1 LVKGEIN
8 KMALTGL
15 DVFKLLPKK
24 NCKEC
29 GLPTCLAFA
38 MALASA
44 KTSLEKCPY
53 ASEEAK
59 EALSGAA
66 APPIKLIKVGKSGY
80 EREMGDE
87 VVLFRHDKA
96 FYHPTCIAVEISDKL
111 MGAELDAK
119 IEKVNSL
126 TFERVGQTVSID
138 MIAVRNDS
146 GDTDTFASAVKA
158 VADKTCFATV
168 LISENIS
175 AMEKALEITGGTK
188 PLIYAAT
195 EANWEGMLLLA
206 KKYACPLVVKGNGLE
221 ATAALVEKVAAS
233 YKELVVDVG
242 SRQLS
247 QAMAEITQTRRLSTK
262 KKFRPF
268 GYPIIAFTTSEDPE
282 EEVLEASVHI
292 AKYASCIV
300 MRADEKSQL
309 LPLMAL
315 RMNLYTDPQKPS
327 QVEPKAYE
335 LGTVTKDSP
344 VYVTTNFSLTYYTVE
359 GELSSSK
366 IPSYII
372 ACPTDGTSVLTAWAA
387 GKFNGEKIAE
397 FLKICGIEEKVQHR
411 NLVIPGYVAVIK
423 GTLEEK
429 SGWNVTVAPAEAS
442 GLPAFAKAH
451 FA

>member
-1 LVKGEIN
+1 
-8 KMALTGL
+8 MALTGL
-15 DVFKLLPKK
+15 DIFKLLPKK

-29 GLPTCLAFA
+29 GQPTCLAFA
-38 MALASA
+38 MQLASA
-44 KTSLEKCPY
+44 KTSLDKCPY
-53 ASEEAK
+53 VSEEAK
-59 EALSGAA
+59 DTLGGAA
-66 APPIKLIKVGKSGY
+66 APPIKLIKVGKSGF
-80 EREMGDE
+80 EREIGDE

-111 MGAELDAK
+111 TGAELEAK

-138 MIAVRNDS
+138 MMAVRNDS
-146 GDTDTFASAVKA
+146 GNADTFASVVKA
-158 VADKTCFATV
+158 VAEKTCFATV
-168 LISENIS
+168 LISEDPL
-175 AMEKALEITGGTK
+175 AMEKALEIVGDSK

-195 EANWEGMLLLA
+195 EANYEKMVELA
-206 KKYACPLVVKGNGLE
+206 KRYSCPLTVKGNGLDS
-221 ATAALVEKVAAS
+221 TAALVEKIATS
-233 YKELVVDVG
+233 YKELVIDTG

-247 QAMAEITQTRRLSTK
+247 QALAEITQTRRLSTK

-268 GYPIIAFTTSEDPE
+268 GYPVIAFTTSDNPR
-282 EEVLEASVHI
+282 EEVMEASVHI
-292 AKYASCIV
+292 TKFASV
-300 MRADEKSQL
+300 VVVKADEKSQI

-315 RMNLYTDPQKPS
+315 RMNIFTDPQKPS
-327 QVEPKAYE
+327 QVEPKVYE
-335 LGTVTKDSP
+335 LGAVTKDSP

-359 GELSSSK
+359 GEISGSK

-397 FLKICGIEEKVQHR
+397 FLKTCGIEEKVNHK

-423 GTLEEK
+423 GVLEEK
-429 SGWNVTVAPAEAS
+429 SGWNVTVGPSEAS
-442 GLPAFAKAH
+442 GLPAFAKAR

>member
-1 LVKGEIN
+1 
-8 KMALTGL
+8 MALTGL
-15 DVFKLLPKK
+15 DIFKLLPKK

-29 GLPTCLAFA
+29 GQPTCLAFA

-44 KTSLEKCPY
+44 KTSLDKCPY
-53 ASEEAK
+53 VSEEAK
-59 EALSGAA
+59 ETLGGAA
-66 APPIKLIKVGKSGY
+66 APPIKLIKVGKSGF

-111 MGAELDAK
+111 TGAELDAK

-138 MIAVRNDS
+138 MMAVRNDS
-146 GDTDTFASAVKA
+146 GNADTFASAVKA
-158 VADKTCFATV
+158 VAEKTCFATV
-168 LISENIS
+168 LISEDPL
-175 AMEKALEITGGTK
+175 AMEKALEVIGEAK

-195 EANWEGMLLLA
+195 EENYEKMVGLA
-206 KKYACPLVVKGNGLE
+206 QKYACPLVVKGNGLDS
-221 ATAALVEKVAAS
+221 TAALVEKIAPS
-233 YKELVVDVG
+233 YKELVIDTG
-242 SRQLS
+242 TRQVS
-247 QAMAEITQTRRLSTK
+247 QALAELTQIRRLSTK

-268 GYPIIAFTTSEDPE
+268 GYPVIAFTASEDPRD
-282 EEVLEASVHI
+282 EVLEASVYI
-292 AKYASCIV
+292 SKYASCV
-300 MRADEKSQL
+300 VVKADDKSQL

-315 RMNLYTDPQKPS
+315 RTNIFTDPQKPS
-327 QVEPKAYE
+327 QVEPKVYE
-335 LGTVTKDSP
+335 IGAVPKDSP

-359 GELSSSK
+359 GEISSSK

-397 FLKICGIEEKVQHR
+397 FLKTCGIEERVNHK

-451 FA
+451 FG